1 MKATVSIN
9 TDIISKEDYITE
21 LTTAG
26 TGDVDRPLTVLN
38 KPGRIIEIDVTE
50 QEFDQVL
57 MSDKVRG
64 ADSERIP
71 VVAKINNSRSITPNT
86 SSTNNI
92 DYDNWG
98 LAAMTQNSTTYAST
112 FTYEYDGTGVDCVIM
127 DTGIVDGHPE
137 FNDTANV
144 ASRIK
149 KINWG
154 GTQGSNFYTD
164 PDGHGT
170 HVAGIMAGRTQGW
183 ASNADIYSFTTNLG
197 SLTHGYSPLDMDYI
211 TSWHQSKTN
220 GKPTVVNM
228 SWGLSTYYP
237 PNHPDYYYS
246 TTAWLGGAN
255 PTYHMYRSATYDSL
269 VSDMA
274 NAGVIVVCSA
284 GNDNEQIYE
293 DSESGW
299 DNGYWYF
306 FDSGNN
312 EGYGTNEKIYY
323 ANSSYSDPDNSPIV
337 GGEAGSYN
345 NTLYF
350 QSTNRGQTPS
360 NAWLDQGTGVRKDI
374 AVQAHSSSKSKS
386 SYSNYG
392 TPLTI
397 WAPGDYIQSSYIN
410 ASGAVQLGSTGYYY
424 KKLNGTSM
432 ASPQVAG
439 MLACYVS
446 KDTTQFQAGNIE
458 NQSSALTFLNS
469 DGQRSND
476 INNFGVSLTN
486 LNRAYMPYQD
496 YTVTWNLGNAEA
508 THNLGTF
515 NIGDTFSYDF
525 STTFRNAAS
534 EQLHDVSHS
543 ITVGALPDGCTLAL
557 NGTSSGSIERYFQD
571 TTVNFTVSSTNDF
584 DTETKD
590 YTLDIVGDPEEGW
603 ILRNVRMT
611 GVKFV

>member
-50 QEFDQVL
+50 EEFDQVL

-64 ADSERIP
+64 ADSERLISR
-71 VVAKINNSRSITPNT
+71 AEINSTRSINPNT

-92 DYDNWG
+92 DHDNWG
-98 LAAMTQNSTTYAST
+98 LAAMTQNSTSYANT
-112 FTYEYDGTGVDCVIM
+112 FTYLYDGTGVDCVIM

-154 GTQGSNFYTD
+154 GTQGSSFYTD

-183 ASNADIYSFTTNLG
+183 ASNSDIYSFTTNLG
-197 SLTHGYSPLDMDYI
+197 SLTHGYSVLDMDYI
-211 TSWHQSKTN
+211 TTWHQAKTN

-246 TTAWLGGAN
+246 TTAWLGGAE
-255 PTYHMYRSATYDSL
+255 PTYHMYRASTYDSL

-293 DSESGW
+293 ETESGW

-312 EGYGTNEKIYY
+312 EGYGVNEKIYF
-323 ANSSYSDPDNSPIV
+323 ANSSYADPDTSPIV
-337 GGEAGSYN
+337 GGAPASYS

-350 QSTNRGQTPS
+350 MPTNRGQTPS

-410 ASGAVQLGSTGYYY
+410 SGSAVELGSTGYYY
-424 KKLNGTSM
+424 RKLNGTSM

-439 MLACYVS
+439 MLACYIS
-446 KDTTQFQAGNIE
+446 KDTSLFQAVNID
-458 NQSSALTFLNS
+458 NQTTALSFLNG
-469 DGQRSND
+469 DGQRSGD
-476 INNFGVSLTN
+476 ISSFGVSLTN
-486 LNRAYMPYQD
+486 LDRAYMPYQD
-496 YTVTWNLGNAEA
+496 YTVTWNLGNADA
-508 THNLGTF
+508 THDLGTF

-525 STTFRNAAS
+525 SSTYTNSAS
-534 EQLHDVSHS
+534 EQLHDVTHS
-543 ITVGALPDGCTLAL
+543 ITVGALPDGCTLSA
-557 NGTSSGSIERYFQD
+557 NGQSSGTIETYTED
-571 TTVNFTVSSTNDF
+571 TTLSYTVTSTNSF
-584 DTETKD
+584 DSDTKE
-590 YTLDIVGDPEEGW
+590 YTLDIIGDPEEGF

-611 GVKFV
+611 GVRFV